1 MQYQDLPLWMKAWVV
16 LAIGGG
22 TLLVLLFVLYSVLAV
37 QLGLGSSGA

>member
-1 MQYQDLPLWMKAWVV
+1 MKAWVV
-16 LAIGGG
+16 LASGGG